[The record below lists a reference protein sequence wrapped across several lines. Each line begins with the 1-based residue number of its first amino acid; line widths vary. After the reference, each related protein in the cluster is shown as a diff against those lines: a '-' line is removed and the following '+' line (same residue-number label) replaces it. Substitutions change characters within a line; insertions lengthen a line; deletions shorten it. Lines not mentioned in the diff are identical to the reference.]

1 MKRFILHNKIYFF
14 ILAISSIFFLFY
26 SIKKNNID
34 DIDFILFSYLLIFI
48 ILFFSYLSVIYY
60 QIHYYP
66 INVFFNLYILVCYLY
81 FIYNFNYINADTYAW
96 TFDILDLGS
105 FTNMSKE
112 ASKVLVF
119 TLFFFNLGFLLCFK
133 IFKERKFNFLPE
145 LNELELVR
153 LNFFLLLVKLFFIL
167 ITFLFNKN
175 IPQLSE
181 PINLLIVCICFYS
194 LSFFKKNRL
203 LNFFIILLIFIENSL
218 LSFAIYKNIILL
230 TVCFIIIYN
239 LKKKISNIL
248 LGILILWVLIG
259 QPFKFDARIY
269 YEDNIKEIYYE
280 DNIKEKDIHTKSEVF
295 DNYEG
300 TSLILRLSEPIIS
313 LVRIL
318 EFEKIQKK
326 EIKKD
331 TISILKFAL
340 IPRFIYPEKPKQDFS
355 YWYTDYFFSVY
366 KKNPLAKGTVTFNI
380 FWPSDFYINFQ
391 NYGSTIFAFIVG
403 TILSL
408 FSLIFTNYKSN
419 NLHYFLGLSLISS
432 FSFPDYNLSLTLSPF
447 FLQVFILIILLKFL
461 TLFIKR

>member
-1 MKRFILHNKIYFF
+1 MKRFILLNKIYFF
-14 ILAISSIFFLFY
+14 ILAIFSIFLIFY

-34 DIDFILFSYLLIFI
+34 DIDLILFSYLLIFI
-48 ILFFSYLSVIYY
+48 ILFFSYLSIIYY

-81 FIYNFNYINADTYAW
+81 FIYNFNYINAETYAW
-96 TFDILDLGS
+96 FFETLDLSS
-105 FTNMSKE
+105 FINMSKE
-112 ASKVLVF
+112 ASKILIF
-119 TLFFFNLGFLLCFK
+119 TMFFFNLGFLLCFK

-145 LNELELVR
+145 LNELELLR

-167 ITFLFNKN
+167 IIFLFNKN

-181 PINLLIVCICFYS
+181 PINLLIVCISFYS
-194 LSFFKKNRL
+194 LSFFKKNRF

-218 LSFAIYKNIILL
+218 LSFSIYKNIILL
-230 TVCFIIIYN
+230 TVCFLIIYN
-239 LKKKISNIL
+239 LKKKISFIL
-248 LGILILWVLIG
+248 LGTLTLWVLIG

-269 YEDNIKEIYYE
+269 YEDNIKE
-280 DNIKEKDIHTKSEVF
+280 KDIYTKSKVF

-300 TSLILRLSEPIIS
+300 TPLVLRLSEPIIS

-340 IPRFIYPEKPKQDFS
+340 IPRLIYPEKPKQDFS
-355 YWYTDYFFSVY
+355 YWYTDYFFAVY
-366 KKNPLAKGTVTFNI
+366 ERNPIARETVTYNI
-380 FWPSDFYINFQ
+380 SWPSDFYLNFQ
-391 NYGSTIFAFIVG
+391 YFGSTIFAFIVG

-408 FSLIFTNYKSN
+408 FSLILTNYKSN
-419 NLHYFLGLSLISS
+419 NVHYLLGLSLISS
-432 FSFPDYNLSLTLSPF
+432 FSFPDYNLSMTLSPF
-447 FLQVFILIILLKFL
+447 FLQVLILIILLKLL
-461 TLFIKR
+461 TLLIKR